1 MITKENKIKAIE
13 LTQKHKTDVGSTE
26 AQVAILTHRIQEI
39 IEHLKTNK
47 QDKMANRGLIQ
58 MVGKRKKLLRYLE
71 KKNYEAY
78 KATIA
83 KLGLRK

>member
-13 LTQKHKTDVGSTE
+13 LTQKHKTDVGSAE
-26 AQVAILTHRIQEI
+26 AQVAILTHRIQEV